1 MFIGSYFIVCTKVE
15 GWISEKMH
23 IASEESYLDMTNL
36 PSKLQMHQAFE
47 AELSANQ
54 ERVDSVQKVI
64 QVN

>member
-1 MFIGSYFIVCTKVE
+1 
-15 GWISEKMH
+15 MH